1 MASKAVGLLVCV
13 LILAL
18 DIVAGILGIKAEAE
32 QDKVQ
37 IHFTFN
43 YIKNVMKNDNLC

>member
-1 MASKAVGLLVCV
+1 MASKAVGLLVCA

-32 QDKVQ
+32 QDKVH
-37 IHFTFN
+37 IHLFYFHVHN
-43 YIKNVMKNDNLC
+43 YVMPSQA